1 MFLYYCKYIIILIKF
16 YQEYSQKIIAANS
29 GKSKVCF
36 LVSCACTAKIRFYG
50 NFRELS
56 DDKYFFAIVMK
67 SVVDDKHWLL

>member
-29 GKSKVCF
+29 GKSKVCLW
-36 LVSCACTAKIRFYG
+36 LVARVRQKFV
-50 NFRELS
+50 FRTIFESVS

>member
-29 GKSKVCF
+29 GKARFVSW
-36 LVSCACTAKIRFYG
+36 LVARLRQ
-50 NFRELS
+50 NLDFRAIFESVS